1 VVSSGESWRSQVASE
16 STRERRERLDTIT
29 ARIRLGQHTVADVSW
44 LREIAEEYISN
55 WEWSIARL
63 RRKTQNARSVAWPTT
78 DPDAVQASRNRRRAG
93 GT

>member
-1 VVSSGESWRSQVASE
+1 MASE

-29 ARIRLGQHTVADVSW
+29 ARIRLGQHTAADVSW

-63 RRKTQNARSVAWPTT
+63 RRKTQNARSIAWPTI
-78 DPDAVQASRNRRRAG
+78 DADAVHARGRNRRRAA